1 MTHGCTTTTQA
12 ALTYP
17 ECRQS
22 CKSSDIDMDEIK
34 EKAKKAAG
42 EAAKVGKEV
51 AKEAVKAGKEAARVG
66 KEVAKAAVAG
76 IKAGVAEGRKAY
88 EENKKN

>member
-1 MTHGCTTTTQA
+1 MAAQA

-34 EKAKKAAG
+34 EKAKPVK
-42 EAAKVGKEV
+42 
-51 AKEAVKAGKEAARVG
+51 KEAPKKDFVKKENDFHRFSFLETSSYFNISFIPS
-66 KEVAKAAVAG
+66 KFSTK
-76 IKAGVAEGRKAY
+76 
-88 EENKKN
+88 